1 MDMSIRFPNLNIS
14 LDYVPK
20 GFQVFGVEFTVFG
33 ILVALGMLMGIFF
46 IVLEAKRTNQNQ
58 NQYLGMVI
66 FAIVGGV
73 IGARLYYVGFQWNLY
88 KNNAEE
94 ILNLRNGG
102 MAFYGALLGGTLFAA
117 LFCQLRKI
125 SFWKM
130 ADTAVTGLLMGQIA
144 GSLGCFFSR
153 EGFGEY
159 TDNALAMQ
167 LPLSAVRSGDVTTGL
182 RENLAEINGVSYI
195 QAHPLFL
202 YNCLWCILILIFI
215 LAIRRKK
222 RFQGELF
229 MHYLAGYGLGHIVIE
244 WLRTDKLYIPAT
256 KIPVSVL
263 VSVLLAVYFGI
274 TVTVQR
280 IMAKK
285 RAQARKRRKERFY
298 EEEQKMREQA
308 EEEEKRSREAMEKWK
323 QAHTAKGEK
332 EKSREAVER
341 EKRARAALEEREK
354 FREAIENQ
362 RIQESQSSSKEPEKK
377 DGEEQSAE
385 KEEQKELS

>member
-215 LAIRRKK
+215 LAIRKKK

-362 RIQESQSSSKEPEKK
+362 RVQESQSSAKEPEKK
-377 DGEEQSAE
+377 DSEEQSEE

>member
-20 GFQVFGVEFTVFG
+20 GFQVFGVEFSVFG
-33 ILVALGMLMGIFF
+33 ILVALGMLLGIFF

-88 KNNAEE
+88 KSNAEE

-117 LFCQLRKI
+117 LFCQIRKI

-130 ADTAVTGLLMGQIA
+130 ADTAVTGLLVGQIA

-159 TDNALAMQ
+159 TDNVLAMQ
-167 LPLSAVRSGDVTTGL
+167 LPLSAVRSGDVTAGL
-182 RENLAEINGVSYI
+182 REHLAEINGVSYI

-229 MHYLAGYGLGHIVIE
+229 MHYLTGYGLGHIVIE

-263 VSVLLAVYFGI
+263 VSVVLAVYFGI

-285 RAQARKRRKERFY
+285 RAEARKRRKERFY

-332 EKSREAVER
+332 EKTREALER

-354 FREAIENQ
+354 FREAIQ
-362 RIQESQSSSKEPEKK
+362 SQKAQEAEAGDSPKEPEKQ
-377 DGEEQSAE
+377 DNGEQSQ
-385 KEEQKELS
+385 KTEE

>member
-46 IVLEAKRTNQNQ
+46 IVLEAKRTNQSQ

-256 KIPVSVL
+256 KIPVSVV

-362 RIQESQSSSKEPEKK
+362 RVQESQSSPKEPEKK
-377 DGEEQSAE
+377 DSEEQSEE

>member
-1 MDMSIRFPNLNIS
+1 
-14 LDYVPK
+14 
-20 GFQVFGVEFTVFG
+20 
-33 ILVALGMLMGIFF
+33 
-46 IVLEAKRTNQNQ
+46 
-58 NQYLGMVI
+58 MVI

-88 KNNAEE
+88 KSNAEE

-117 LFCQLRKI
+117 LFCQIRKI

-130 ADTAVTGLLMGQIA
+130 ADTAVTGLLVGQIA

-159 TDNALAMQ
+159 TDNVLAMQ
-167 LPLSAVRSGDVTTGL
+167 LPLSAVRSGDVTAGL
-182 RENLAEINGVSYI
+182 REHLAEINGVSYI

-229 MHYLAGYGLGHIVIE
+229 MHYLTGYGLGHIVIE

-263 VSVLLAVYFGI
+263 VSVVLAVYFGI

-285 RAQARKRRKERFY
+285 RAEARKRRKERFY

-332 EKSREAVER
+332 EKTREALER

-354 FREAIENQ
+354 FREAIQ
-362 RIQESQSSSKEPEKK
+362 SQKAQEAEAGDSPKEPEKQ
-377 DGEEQSAE
+377 DNGEQSQ
-385 KEEQKELS
+385 KTEE